1 MLSPVDPGLRI
12 KNFEAMTLNSKEIIA
27 AELMK
32 AHRIDDAKV
41 IYQELI
47 QSGLATYLS
56 YANLA
61 VIYAQRNQLNKSLFL
76 ALKALHINQNSS
88 DAYNTLGSLSKGW
101 RLSGCGCCHKS
112 AIKLNPECL
121 EF

>member
-1 MLSPVDPGLRI
+1 
-12 KNFEAMTLNSKEIIA
+12 MTLNSKEIIA

-61 VIYAQRNQLNKSLFL
+61 VIYAQRNQLNKALFL

-88 DAYNTLGSLSKGW
+88 DVYNTLEAFLK
-101 RLSGCGCCHKS
+101 RELSGCDLLLQT
-112 AIKLNPECL
+112 AIKQSEL
-121 EF
+121 